1 MISFVIPAH
10 NEEACLAATLDA
22 LLCAAR
28 QVGVPYEV
36 IVVNDASTD
45 QTGAIARERGVRV
58 VDVTHRQI
66 AATRNSGAR
75 AAHGEVLFFVDADT
89 EPSAEAI
96 RAGLDAIQQGA
107 VGGGCVFHYNGP
119 VPWWAHILLP
129 IGNTAGR
136 LLKLIG
142 GCFLFCPRSE
152 FEAVGGFCEQYYAAE
167 EVVFVGA
174 LKVRG
179 RFVIPRVSVL
189 TSNRKL
195 RDMTL
200 WRALCELFRFVVGGP
215 AAYRSREGLDLWYG
229 SEARDQPAEAGGA
242 HRRPPTHPET
252 NRSSSVAGS
261 GG

>member
-1 MISFVIPAH
+1 MIPAH
-10 NEEACLAATLDA
+10 NEETCLAATLDA
-22 LLCAAR
+22 LLRAAQ

-45 QTGAIARERGVRV
+45 RTGAIARERGVRV
-58 VDVTHRQI
+58 VDVQHRQI

-75 AAHGEVLFFVDADT
+75 AARGEVLFFVDADT
-89 EPSAEAI
+89 EASVEAI
-96 RAGLDAIQQGA
+96 CAGLDALQQGA
-107 VGGGCVFHYNGP
+107 VGGGCVFRYNGP

-167 EVVFVGA
+167 EVVFVRA
-174 LKVRG
+174 LKSRG

-195 RDMTL
+195 RTMPL
-200 WRALCELFRFVVGGP
+200 RRALCELSRFVVRGP
-215 AAYRSREGLDLWYG
+215 EAYRSREGLDLWYG
-229 SEARDQPAEAGGA
+229 SEARDQPAKAGGPDGNQPI
-242 HRRPPTHPET
+242 RPET
-252 NRSSSVAGS
+252 DGTSSAAGS
-261 GG
+261 GR